1 MKYYLDDINYQ
12 IKNNPQKFIEFC
24 ESEYNTQLENI
35 ARSIADNAN
44 IAPIV
49 LISGPSGS
57 GKTTTAMKLEALLDS
72 WGHEAHTISLDNYFR
87 ELNDEEFKLA
97 KDGKLDLESP
107 DRLDKNYLNMQ
118 IRCILDCVSVDI
130 PKYNFTTCKREFSGW
145 TLKRKEGEIIIFEGT
160 HALNPN
166 VITVPD
172 EECARFYVS
181 IRSQFVTD
189 EIELRSK
196 VIRLARR
203 MIRDQETR
211 DRDLLDTFNMFLSVN
226 EGEDEFIRPF
236 MNRCNYSIDTIIPYE
251 INIYR
256 SLLLNSLSTL
266 PQTNEVVTLT
276 QVIEQACEL
285 DKNLVPSN
293 SLMREF
299 IGDSS
304 LHYL

>member
-87 ELNDEEFKLA
+87 ELNDEEFRLA

-236 MNRCNYSIDTIIPYE
+236 MNRCNYSIDTVIPYE

-276 QVIEQACEL
+276 KVIEQACEL